1 VRAAARQDTN
11 WRARSDAPYRIIFT
25 MKYDEFA
32 FFNQQLAAMLRDGIP
47 LEGALRRLCQEM
59 RHGQLRDELQTLEA
73 DLAKGVPMADALKPR
88 QLPELYKRMILVGVK
103 SGDLPG
109 ALTMLADYF
118 QRQNDVWTRL
128 KSMMTY
134 PLIVMFAAFLIS
146 TALAFLWTCVIGPSM
161 GNVFGGMGIRLPAF
175 TLFTLSTLN
184 TIWIFPVALGVVFLL
199 VASVVFLPGMRGK
212 YLWRLPAFKEATV
225 SRIASALTLLLKNG
239 VSLPDAVGLVEQL
252 ETSTAAAADLQQ
264 WQRRL
269 AAGTAKFSEV
279 AAANR
284 MIPPLF
290 VWVVASA
297 GEDLTAGFNRAAE
310 IYHSRALYRT
320 EVALYSVLPIA
331 SLFLGAI
338 VLSQACLV
346 ISMFLPLVSMVSQ
359 MSGGGG

>member
-1 VRAAARQDTN
+1 
-11 WRARSDAPYRIIFT
+11 

-59 RHGQLRDELQTLEA
+59 RRGKLRDELQTLEA

-146 TALAFLWTCVIGPSM
+146 TVLAFIWTHVIGPSM
-161 GNVFGGMGIRLPAF
+161 GNVFGGMGVRLPAA
-175 TLFTLSTLN
+175 TLFAFSTLQA
-184 TIWIFPVALGVVFLL
+184 IWVFPVVLGVLFLFA
-199 VASVVFLPGMRGK
+199 VSVVFVPGLRGK
-212 YLWRLPAFKEATV
+212 FLWRLPAFKEATV

-239 VSLPDAVGLVEQL
+239 VNLPDAIGLVEQL

-264 WQRRL
+264 WQRKL
-269 AAGTAKFSEV
+269 AAGNAKFSDV
-279 AAANR
+279 ATGNR

-297 GEDLTAGFNRAAE
+297 GEDLTAGFKRAAE

-320 EVALYSVLPIA
+320 EVALYSMLPIA
-331 SLFLGAI
+331 SLFLGTI
-338 VLSQACLV
+338 VLSQAFLV
-346 ISMFLPLVSMVSQ
+346 ISMFLPLISMISQ
-359 MSGGGG
+359 MSGG

>member
-1 VRAAARQDTN
+1 
-11 WRARSDAPYRIIFT
+11 
-25 MKYDEFA
+25 MKYDELA

-47 LEGALRRLCQEM
+47 LEGALRRLCDEM
-59 RHGQLRDELQTLEA
+59 RRGKLRDELQVLEA
-73 DLAKGVPMADALKPR
+73 DLAKGTPMAEALQSR
-88 QLPELYKRMILVGVK
+88 QLPELYKRMVLVGVK

-134 PLIVMFAAFLIS
+134 PLIVMFVAFLIS
-146 TALAFLWTCVIGPSM
+146 TVLAFIWTRVIGPSM
-161 GNVFGGMGIRLPAF
+161 ENVFGGMGMQLPAA
-175 TLFTLSTLN
+175 TLFAFSTLQA
-184 TIWIFPVALGVVFLL
+184 IWVFPVLLGLLFLL
-199 VASVVFLPGMRGK
+199 TAAIVFQPALRGK
-212 YLWRLPAFKEATV
+212 FLWRLPAFKEATV

-239 VSLPDAVGLVEQL
+239 VNLPDAIGLTERL
-252 ETSTAAAADLQQ
+252 ETSSAAAADLQQ
-264 WQRRL
+264 WRKKL

-279 AAANR
+279 AAVNR

-310 IYHSRALYRT
+310 IYHSRAIYRT
-320 EVALYSVLPIA
+320 EIALYSVLPIA
-331 SLFLGAI
+331 SLFLGVV

-346 ISMFLPLVSMVSQ
+346 ISMFLPLIAMITQ
-359 MSGGGG
+359 MSGG

>member
-1 VRAAARQDTN
+1 
-11 WRARSDAPYRIIFT
+11 

-59 RHGQLRDELQTLEA
+59 RRGKLRDELQTLEA

-118 QRQNDVWTRL
+118 QNQNNVWTRL

-134 PLIVMFAAFLIS
+134 PLIVMFVAFLIS
-146 TALAFLWTCVIGPSM
+146 TVLAFAWTFVIGPSFKD
-161 GNVFGGMGIRLPAF
+161 VFGGMGIRLPAF
-175 TLFTLSTLN
+175 TIFAFETLQ
-184 TIWIFPVALGVVFLL
+184 TIWIFPVVLGFLFSL
-199 VASVVFLPGMRGK
+199 VASVIFVPGLRGK
-212 YLWRLPAFKEATV
+212 YLWRLPAFKEATI
-225 SRIASALTLLLKNG
+225 SRIAASLTLLLKNG
-239 VSLPDAVGLVEQL
+239 VSLPDAIGLVEQL
-252 ETSTAAAADLQQ
+252 ETCTAATADLQH
-264 WQRRL
+264 WQQKL
-269 AAGTAKFSEV
+269 AAGTAKFSVV
-279 AAANR
+279 AAGNR
-284 MIPPLF
+284 LVPPLF

-297 GEDLTAGFNRAAE
+297 GEDLIAGFNRAAE
-310 IYHSRALYRT
+310 IYHSRAIYRT

-346 ISMFLPLVSMVSQ
+346 ISMFLPMISMVSQ
-359 MSGGGG
+359 MSGG